1 MIWLLLLAG
10 LALIGVALRLRRA
23 TGLPWARVVSSDTS
37 GWRKAEAPL
46 VSQRYGLVGRPD
58 YLIETRAGTIPVEVK
73 PGRTATFPY
82 DSDLLQLAAYCLLV
96 EDTTGRAPQY
106 GLLRYAHQTFRMPF
120 TAAVR
125 ADLLATLEDMRAD
138 RDSDDVARSH
148 DQRVRCAA
156 CGFRDTCE
164 DSLA

>member
-46 VSQRYGLVGRPD
+46 VSQRYGLV
-58 YLIETRAGTIPVEVK
+58 GTIPVEVK